1 MLNSFGEVLEKASL
15 LNYNTYGID
24 TTCEYLVKPNN
35 ADNLKALLNY
45 IKENNIKY
53 YILGKG
59 SNVILPDT
67 HFNGV
72 IISLEL
78 LDKVFIN
85 NEIVTAEC
93 GINLSAFIMGCINN
107 GLEGLEYLA
116 LIPGS
121 LGGALY
127 GNAGVKGYEIY
138 DKLISIEVIRDN
150 KYLLLNKDD
159 IEVSYRHTSF
169 KKNCDVLVRATFKL
183 DKTDDID
190 ILKERVK
197 ENRIKRLETQPLEY
211 RNAGS
216 VFRNPEGDSAGRLIE
231 QVGLKGYSIG
241 GAEVSTKHANFIINK
256 GNATSSDIKNLI
268 KVIKER
274 VYKEFKIDLVLE
286 QIIVEWD

>member
-1 MLNSFGEVLEKASL
+1 MLNKFGIVLEKASL
-15 LNYNTYGID
+15 LNYNTYGIN
-24 TTCEYLVKPNN
+24 TTCEYLVKPNS
-35 ADNLKALLNY
+35 ADNLKELLNHLN
-45 IKENNIKY
+45 ENNIKY

-85 NEIVTAEC
+85 NELVTAEC
-93 GINLSAFIMGCINN
+93 GINLSVFIMECINK

-127 GNAGVKGYEIY
+127 GNAGVKGHEIY
-138 DKLISIEVIRDN
+138 DNLVSIEVIRDN
-150 KYLLLNKDD
+150 KYLLLNKED
-159 IEVSYRHTSF
+159 IKVGYRYTSF
-169 KKNCDVLVRATFKL
+169 KENNDVLVRATFKL
-183 DKTDDID
+183 EKVEDID
-190 ILKERVK
+190 TLKERVK
-197 ENRIKRLETQPLEY
+197 ENRVKRLETQPLEY

-231 QVGLKGYSIG
+231 SVGLKGYSIG
-241 GAEVSTKHANFIINK
+241 GAEVSVKHANFIINK
-256 GNATSSDIKNLI
+256 GNATSSDIKKLI
-268 KVIKER
+268 KVIKDKVNDE
-274 VYKEFKIDLVLE
+274 YKIDLMLE